1 MRYHTE
7 VRRKCMKALV
17 FTALGKVEVKDVD
30 DVVAGD
36 SEDIVHVERAGICGS
51 ELHGIA
57 GPSFRVP
64 PLIMGHEFVGTT
76 DDGRRVAVNPL
87 ISCGTCEM
95 CRRGETQ
102 LCRTRVLLGA
112 HKAGGFAERVVV
124 PRSLIHDIPSELDWD
139 NAGLIEPLANAVHA
153 WNLAEAPVNARVG
166 IIGCGPIGLACLEIA
181 RYRGAAFIACADLS
195 EDRRAVA
202 SSLGANLV
210 STSLDGEFDVI
221 FDAVGSA
228 ATRTAS
234 LEHLIPGGTTI
245 WLGLATPDVNFDA
258 AAAVRLEKSIRGS
271 FAYTDAEFVEAIE
284 LAPHLD
290 LSWATTYPL
299 DEGAEIFTALMNGQS
314 TPIKALL
321 KP

>member
-1 MRYHTE
+1 MRYDIE
-7 VRRKCMKALV
+7 FRRNCMKALV

-36 SEDIVHVERAGICGS
+36 REAIVHVKRAGICGS
-51 ELHGIA
+51 ELHGIT

-95 CRRGETQ
+95 CLRGETQ

-112 HKAGGFAERVVV
+112 HKAGGFAERVAV
-124 PRSLIHDIPSELDWD
+124 PRSLIHDLPSELDWD
-139 NAGLIEPLANAVHA
+139 SAGLIEPLANAVHA
-153 WNLAEAPVNARVG
+153 WNLANAPVDARVG
-166 IIGCGPIGLACLEIA
+166 IIGCGPIGLACLQIA
-181 RYRGAAFIACADLS
+181 RHRGATFIAAADLS
-195 EDRRAVA
+195 EERRAVA
-202 SSLGANLV
+202 SSLGADVV

-228 ATRTAS
+228 ATRNAS

-245 WLGLATPDVNFDA
+245 WLGLATPDANFDA

-284 LAPHLD
+284 LAPRLD

>member
-1 MRYHTE
+1 
-7 VRRKCMKALV
+7 MKALV
-17 FTALGKVEVKDVD
+17 FTALGKVEVKEVD
-30 DVVAGD
+30 DVVASD
-36 SEDIVHVERAGICGS
+36 REAIVHVERAGICGS

-112 HKAGGFAERVVV
+112 HKAGGFAERVAV
-124 PRSLIHDIPSELDWD
+124 PRSLIHDIPSDLDWD
-139 NAGLIEPLANAVHA
+139 SAGLIEPLANAVHA
-153 WNLAEAPVNARVG
+153 WTLANAPANARIGV
-166 IIGCGPIGLACLEIA
+166 IGCGPIGLACLQIA
-181 RYRGAAFIACADLS
+181 RHRGATFIAGADLS
-195 EDRRAVA
+195 EERRAVA
-202 SSLGANLV
+202 SSLGADVV
-210 STSLDGEFDVI
+210 STSLEGEFDVI

-228 ATRTAS
+228 ATRNAS

-245 WLGLATPDVNFDA
+245 WLGLATPDANFDA

-284 LAPHLD
+284 IAPHLD